1 MPRLIIDGY
10 EIEVPQGTKVIEA
23 AERLGIVIPRF
34 CYHPGLGSLGA
45 CRVCAVKFLEGPVKG
60 VEMSCMTDA
69 RDGMVVSTTDPEAM
83 EFRKYVIEWLMLNHP
98 HDCPVCDEGGHCLL
112 QDETVS
118 AGHGIRRYQGKKR
131 TYHDQYLGEFV
142 QHEMNRCIHC
152 FRCRRFY
159 QEFAG
164 YKDFGALQIAS
175 RMYFGRFSDGPLESP
190 FSGNLID
197 ICPTGVLTD
206 KPSRYKARRW
216 DYERTPSV
224 CIHCSLG
231 CNTVGSARY
240 REMIRLEARLHEAV
254 NGHFICDRGRYG
266 FQYASLPDR
275 PRPARIG
282 GERVP
287 WNLAME
293 KAAEE
298 LGHIIKTKG
307 SQAVACVGS
316 TRCSLETM
324 GQLVRLCRHLGW
336 REPSFFMDSAAAT
349 KTRRA
354 ISRLDSG
361 LAVSLR
367 EAEEADF
374 ILAVAADPIN
384 EAPMLALAMRQA
396 FRKGAKVA
404 VIDPRPLSL
413 PLTFEP
419 FPVPPRDM
427 HLCLSVLIKHAL
439 SGENLEDAGPEALA
453 FYGALPA
460 QYQADSSLHDR
471 LVRLGGELG
480 RSSRPVVICGTDV
493 ALDATPDFAADCA
506 SLLRAANKEA
516 RLLYT
521 LPGPN
526 AFGAALLSGTDNSF
540 TEILSDIDK
549 GNIKALLMVEADP
562 FNSFPD
568 QQRMIESL
576 NNLDLLILMDYLPT
590 PSAERAHILLPTATL
605 FETDSCWVN
614 HEGRLQKASAVHRGG
629 VPIRQVSGG
638 SHPPR
643 LFEAHAPGDEV
654 KNPVLPHGASSKEK
668 ASMASRLPVFE
679 TTRPFLPALPNGASW
694 LFHVKPS
701 PLALAELGAALSL
714 HESGLF
720 EKTVRPW
727 LAEENSLFRGITS
740 LDSEDSGIRVIADQA
755 PDVVFS
761 GLTQDRTLSASRHED
776 SLELLLVD
784 WTFGTEELSSLS
796 PYAQKAEK
804 PPHLMMQS
812 KEASRLNLSDGDRVV
827 LRLAGGPLEVEVQT
841 ADPMASGVIVMP
853 RHHQLAWQKA
863 RAFKV
868 TISTDQIE
876 RI

>member
-112 QDETVS
+112 QDETIS
-118 AGHGIRRYQGKKR
+118 GGHGIRRYQGRKR

-224 CIHCSLG
+224 CIHCSIG
-231 CNTVGSARY
+231 CNTIGSARY

-254 NGHFICDRGRYG
+254 NGHFMCDRGRYG
-266 FQYASLPDR
+266 FQYASLLNR
-275 PRPARIG
+275 PRQARIG
-282 GERVP
+282 AKEVP
-287 WNLAME
+287 WRLAME
-293 KAAEE
+293 KAEEE

-349 KTRRA
+349 KTRRT

-460 QYQADSSLHDR
+460 QYKADSSLHDR

-526 AFGAALLSGTDNSF
+526 AFGAALLSGTGSSF

-638 SHPPR
+638 SYPPR
-643 LFEAHAPGDEV
+643 LFEAHAPGDE
-654 KNPVLPHGASSKEK
+654 
-668 ASMASRLPVFE
+668 
-679 TTRPFLPALPNGASW
+679 
-694 LFHVKPS
+694 VKPS
-701 PLALAELGAALSL
+701 PLALAELGAALSF

-720 EKTVRPW
+720 EKDVRPW
-727 LAEENSLFRGITS
+727 LAEENSLFMGITS

-755 PDVVFS
+755 PDGLFS
-761 GLTQDRTLSASRHED
+761 GRTQDRTPSASRHED

-796 PYAQKAEK
+796 SYAQRAEK
-804 PPHLMMQS
+804 PPSLMMQS

>member
-1 MPRLIIDGY
+1 MPRLIIDGC
-10 EIEVPQGTKVIEA
+10 ELEVPRGTKVIEA

-112 QDETVS
+112 QDETIS
-118 AGHGIRRYQGKKR
+118 GGHGIRRYQGKKR

-206 KPSRYKARRW
+206 KLSRYKARRW

-231 CNTVGSARY
+231 CSTDGSARY
-240 REMIRLEARLHEAV
+240 REMIRLEARLQVAV

-266 FQYASLPDR
+266 FQYASLLDR
-275 PRPARIG
+275 PRQARIG

-287 WNLAME
+287 WHLAME

-298 LGHIIKTKG
+298 LGRIIKTKG

-324 GQLVRLCRHLGW
+324 GQIVRLCRHLGW
-336 REPSFFMDSAAAT
+336 REPSFFMDSAAAR

-354 ISRLDSG
+354 ISRLDSR

-374 ILAVAADPIN
+374 ILAVAVDPIN

-419 FPVPPRDM
+419 FPVPPGDM

-439 SGENLEDAGPEALA
+439 SGEYLEEAGPEALA

-460 QYQADSSLHDR
+460 QYKADSSLHDR
-471 LVRLGGELG
+471 LVRLGGDL
-480 RSSRPVVICGTDV
+480 RQSRRPVVICGTDV

-506 SLLRAANKEA
+506 SLLRATNKEA

-540 TEILSDIDK
+540 SEILSDIDK
-549 GNIKALLMVEADP
+549 GDIKALLMVEADP

-576 NNLDLLILMDYLPT
+576 NSLDLLILMDYLPT

-654 KNPVLPHGASSKEK
+654 K
-668 ASMASRLPVFE
+668 
-679 TTRPFLPALPNGASW
+679 
-694 LFHVKPS
+694 PS

-714 HESGLF
+714 HEGGLF
-720 EKTVRPW
+720 EKDIRPW
-727 LAEENSLFRGITS
+727 LAEENSLFMGITS
-740 LDSEDSGIRVIADQA
+740 LDSEDSGIRVITDQA
-755 PDVVFS
+755 PDGVFS
-761 GLTQDRTLSASRHED
+761 GLTQDRTPSASRHED

-796 PYAQKAEK
+796 SYAQRAEK

-841 ADPMASGVIVMP
+841 ADHMASGVIVMP

-868 TISTDQIE
+868 TVSTDQIE

>member
-1 MPRLIIDGY
+1 LRSFQTISRPLIIMPRLIIDGC
-10 EIEVPQGTKVIEA
+10 EIEVPRGTKVIEA
-23 AERLGIVIPRF
+23 AERLGIMIPRF

-83 EFRKYVIEWLMLNHP
+83 EFRKHVIEWLMLNHP

-118 AGHGIRRYQGKKR
+118 GGHGIRRFQGKKR

-164 YKDFGALQIAS
+164 YKDFGALQIAN

-197 ICPTGVLTD
+197 VCPTGVLTD
-206 KPSRYKARRW
+206 KPSRYKGRRW
-216 DYERTPSV
+216 DYERAPSL

-240 REMIRLEARLHEAV
+240 REVIRLEAGSHEAV

-266 FQYASLPDR
+266 FQYASRLDR
-275 PRPARIG
+275 PRQALIG
-282 GERVP
+282 AKEVP
-287 WNLAME
+287 WHLAME
-293 KAAEE
+293 KAVEE
-298 LGHIIKTKG
+298 LRQVVKTHG

-336 REPSFFMDSAAAT
+336 REPSFFMDSAAAR

-354 ISRLDSG
+354 ISRLDSR
-361 LAVSLR
+361 LAVSMR

-374 ILAVAADPIN
+374 ILSVAADPIN

-413 PLTFEP
+413 PLTFES
-419 FPVPPRDM
+419 FPVPPGDM
-427 HLCLSVLIKHAL
+427 HLCLSVIIKQAL
-439 SGENLEDAGPEALA
+439 SGEDLKEAGAEQLA

-460 QYQADSSLHDR
+460 QYKADSSLHDC
-471 LVRLGGELG
+471 LVRLGEEL
-480 RSSRPVVICGTDV
+480 RQSRRPVVICGTDV
-493 ALDATPDFAADCA
+493 ALDTTPDFAADCA

-526 AFGAALLSGTDNSF
+526 AFGAAMLSGTDNSF
-540 TEILSDIDK
+540 SEILNGIDK
-549 GNIKALLMVEADP
+549 GDIKALLMVEADP
-562 FNSFPD
+562 FSGFPD
-568 QQRMIESL
+568 QQRMIESIKR
-576 NNLDLLILMDYLPT
+576 LDLLILMDYLPT
-590 PSAERAHILLPTATL
+590 PSAEKAHILLPTATL

-614 HEGRLQKASAVHRGG
+614 HEGRLQKGSAVHRGG

-638 SHPPR
+638 THPPR
-643 LFEAHAPGDEV
+643 LFEAHAPGHE
-654 KNPVLPHGASSKEK
+654 
-668 ASMASRLPVFE
+668 
-679 TTRPFLPALPNGASW
+679 
-694 LFHVKPS
+694 VKPS
-701 PLALAELGAALSL
+701 PLALAELGAALSF

-720 EKTVRPW
+720 EKDLRSW
-727 LAEENSLFRGITS
+727 LAEENSLFMGITS
-740 LDSEDSGIRVIADQA
+740 LDSEDSGFRAITDQA
-755 PDVVFS
+755 PLGVFS
-761 GLTQDRTLSASRHED
+761 ELKQEWTPCASRHEE

-784 WTFGTEELSSLS
+784 WTFGTEELSSYS
-796 PYAQKAEK
+796 SHAQKAEK
-804 PPHLMMQS
+804 PPRLMIQS

-827 LRLAGGPLEVEVQT
+827 LHLPGGPLEVEIQT
-841 ADPMASGVIVMP
+841 ADHMASGVIVMP

-863 RAFKV
+863 RASKV
-868 TISTDQIE
+868 TVSTHQIE